1 MYIYIYADKPWD
13 VAGTS
18 FSDKPTPWGASM
30 AAFGTAGRGFDAIA
44 SEDAFD
50 KVTFRSPCTLLTDD
64 VETVVKEPVFVL
76 AFALTTLFDGDMLV
90 SG

>member
-1 MYIYIYADKPWD
+1 
-13 VAGTS
+13 
-18 FSDKPTPWGASM
+18 M

-44 SEDAFD
+44 GEDAFD

-76 AFALTTLFDGDMLV
+76 TLAITTLFDGDVLV
-90 SG
+90 SGLGPMVLLGPLRGLEVGPMAL